1 MKARTAQCRSSTSF
15 SLTTCFEEF
24 HMFASMRLNNR
35 ARLTVCLAGSLF
47 LPILGHAE
55 VRAGDLDTS
64 FSSDGIATAGFRE
77 DSQASAVAIQS
88 DGMILVAGDTFVRGV
103 PAFALVR
110 FRANGALDP
119 RFGAAGRVTTD
130 FAGSFAGASAMALQA
145 DGKIVLAGAGQNSF
159 AMVRY
164 LPGGKLDRSFGTAG
178 KVVTASG
185 LEAGARG
192 LALQS
197 DGKIVVVGDNITD
210 FSDSN
215 ADFVLMRHLTD
226 GTLDPSFGDGAGMVT
241 TDFSSHDN
249 AFDVALDSN
258 GKILVAGT
266 VRVGLV
272 GMFAVARYHADGD
285 LDDTFDNDGIVTIDF
300 GTDDGGSANAIRI
313 QSDGKIVAAG
323 RAALPP
329 AGSAS
334 DFVVVRFL
342 SDGSLD
348 QSFNGTGIVTTDFGN
363 SFAEANDLGLQADG
377 KIVAGGGGFEFDAAR
392 YLPDG
397 SLDAAFGGDGKVAL
411 TFTPDRLATVNALAI
426 QPLDGRLVLAGW
438 APGRFGD
445 DFADFTVV
453 RLHTAAIP

>member
-1 MKARTAQCRSSTSF
+1 
-15 SLTTCFEEF
+15 
-24 HMFASMRLNNR
+24 MFASMRLNNR

-64 FSSDGIATAGFRE
+64 FSSDGVATVGFRE
-77 DSQASAVAIQS
+77 DSHAFAVAIQP
-88 DGMILVAGDTFVRGV
+88 DGRILVAGDTFVRGV

-119 RFGAAGRVTTD
+119 GFGTAGRVTTD
-130 FAGSFAGASAMALQA
+130 FAGSFALASAMALQA

-159 AMVRY
+159 ALVRY
-164 LPGGKLDRSFGTAG
+164 LPRGKLDRSFGTAG
-178 KVVTASG
+178 KVVTTSG
-185 LEAGARG
+185 LEARARG

-215 ADFVLMRHLTD
+215 ADFVLMRHLSD
-226 GTLDPSFGDGAGMVT
+226 GTLDPSFGDGDGMVT

-266 VRVGLV
+266 VRVGTV
-272 GMFAVARYHADGD
+272 GMFAVARYQADGD
-285 LDDTFDNDGIVTIDF
+285 LDTTFGNDGIVTIDF
-300 GTDDGGSANAIRI
+300 GNDDGGSANAIRI
-313 QSDGKIVAAG
+313 QSDGRIVAAG

-329 AGSAS
+329 AGSGNVFAL
-334 DFVVVRFL
+334 VRLL

-348 QSFNGTGIVTTDFGN
+348 QSFNGTGTVATDFGN
-363 SFAEANDLGLQADG
+363 FANDLGLQADG
-377 KIVAGGGGFEFDAAR
+377 KIVAGGGGVEFDAAR

-397 SLDAAFGGDGKVAL
+397 SLDTAFGGDGKVAL
-411 TFTPDRLATVNALAI
+411 AFTPDRPATVNALAI

-453 RLHTAAIP
+453 RLHTTPIP